1 MRLVVK
7 VGTSTVHNEAGE
19 DSVASLASQVAAQ
32 VHAGHSVAVF
42 SSGAVRC
49 GRELTDAPD
58 LPPAAAAAVGQPLV
72 YGRWRDAL
80 AVRGVPTAQVLVGDR
95 DLHPKASG
103 GPLVEA
109 LWRAGI
115 VPILNGNDAIA
126 HARAPVGDNDALA
139 CALSLRVGADRLVLL
154 TDQDGL
160 CTADPR
166 VEPGARPIAELG
178 QADLAA
184 MAAVLAAAPP
194 GPHGRGGMLSKVHAA
209 LAASRGGV
217 AAVIANGRNP
227 DVLALVVAGRPVGTR
242 VAAVSRFAQA
252 PTVATLAGMAEGA
265 VGYGGD

>member
-7 VGTSTVHNEAGE
+7 VGTSTVHNEAAE
-19 DSVASLASQVAAQ
+19 DSVTALSAQVAAQ
-32 VHAGHSVAVF
+32 VRAGHSIAVF

-49 GRELTDAPD
+49 GRELTGLPD
-58 LPPAAAAAVGQPLV
+58 LPAAAAAAVGQPVV

-80 AVRGVPTAQVLVGDR
+80 AARGVATAQVLVGDR
-95 DLHPKASG
+95 DLQPRAAAG
-103 GPLVEA
+103 ALVEA
-109 LWRAGI
+109 LWSAGI

-126 HARAPVGDNDALA
+126 HARAPVADNDALA

-178 QADLAA
+178 QSDLAN

-217 AAVIANGRNP
+217 GAVIANGRNP
-227 DVLALVVAGRPVGTR
+227 DVLAMVVAGRAVGTR
-242 VAAVSRFAQA
+242 VAAVTRFAA
-252 PTVATLAGMAEGA
+252 AAALAGLAEGA